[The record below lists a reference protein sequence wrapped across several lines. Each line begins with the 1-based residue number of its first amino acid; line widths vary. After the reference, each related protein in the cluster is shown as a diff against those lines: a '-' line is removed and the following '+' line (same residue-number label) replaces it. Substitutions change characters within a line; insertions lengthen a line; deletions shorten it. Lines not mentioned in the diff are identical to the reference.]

1 MAVPLRF
8 SDPTRV
14 LTHLLL
20 ALAVAFLI
28 APAEAATAPRR
39 GDPTPAFALSDT
51 AGQKFKLPEEAR
63 GKVLVLHFWGSS
75 CSYCRDEIKILTK
88 LHRELKG
95 ELFPVSINV
104 GENLLTVNKFIDKLE
119 PSYPMLLDS
128 DGAVAKQFGI
138 FGIPVTYISDRAGT
152 VRFRIFGEINES
164 GLRKLLA
171 VVFPD
176 K

>member
-1 MAVPLRF
+1 MAVSPHFLGIRF
-8 SDPTRV
+8 FAW
-14 LTHLLL
+14 LLL
-20 ALAVAFLI
+20 ALAVVCPA
-28 APAEAATAPRR
+28 AAAEAATAPRR
-39 GDPTPAFALSDT
+39 GDATPAFALRDI
-51 AGQKFKLPEEAR
+51 AGQQFKLPEGAR
-63 GKVLVLHFWGSS
+63 DKVLVLHFWGSS

-88 LHRELKG
+88 LHREFAG

-138 FGIPVTYISDRAGT
+138 FGIPVTYIADRAGT

-171 VVFPD
+171 TVLPR

>member
-1 MAVPLRF
+1 MAVSPHFTRA
-8 SDPTRV
+8 TRV
-14 LTHLLL
+14 LISLLL
-20 ALAVAFLI
+20 ALAVALPLT
-28 APAEAATAPRR
+28 AAEAASGPRR
-39 GDPTPAFALSDT
+39 GDATPAFALSDT
-51 AGQKFKLPEEAR
+51 ASQKLKLPEGAR

-88 LHRELKG
+88 LHREFKG

-104 GENLLTVNKFIDKLE
+104 GENLVTVNKFIDKLE

-138 FGIPVTYISDRAGT
+138 FGIPVTYISDRSGI

-171 VVFPD
+171 VVLPD